1 MSEHDKKFTLEI
13 LTPGRTVYSGDVT
26 YLRAPGIEGSFGVL
40 ANHIP
45 FLATL
50 DIGEIKVEIGNKKRF
65 FATSG
70 GFVEV
75 LNNAVSILAETAE
88 AAEEIDVGRANQAK
102 ARAEK
107 RLHERSAEVNVA
119 RARAA
124 LARAL
129 IRLKVASKM

>member
-13 LTPGRTVYSGDVT
+13 LTPACIVYSGEAT

-45 FLATL
+45 FLTAL
-50 DIGEIKVEIGNKKRF
+50 DIGEIEVEIGNKKRF

-70 GFVEV
+70 GFIEV
-75 LNNAVSILAETAE
+75 LNNTISVLAETAE
-88 AAEEIDVGRANQAK
+88 AAEEIDIQRAKQAK
-102 ARAEK
+102 ERAEK
-107 RLHERSAEVNVA
+107 RLHEHSAEVNVA

-129 IRLKVASKM
+129 TRLKVASKM